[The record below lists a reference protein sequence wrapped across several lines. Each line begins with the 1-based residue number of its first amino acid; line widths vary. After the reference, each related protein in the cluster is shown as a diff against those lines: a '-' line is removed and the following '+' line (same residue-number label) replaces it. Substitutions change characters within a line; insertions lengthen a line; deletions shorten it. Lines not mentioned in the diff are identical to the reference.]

1 MNAGIEST
9 FANHSLIKQLLEPFR
24 LLSRHTPRMERH
36 SNTAYYSLATGFRPG
51 PPIPQRNEWIDLEQS

>member
-24 LLSRHTPRMERH
+24 LLSRHTPDLGEKDSRCLINKDTVANGRH
-36 SNTAYYSLATGFRPG
+36 D
-51 PPIPQRNEWIDLEQS
+51 E

>member
-24 LLSRHTPRMERH
+24 LLSRHTPVYNRTIVNLLIRCFLTERDR
-36 SNTAYYSLATGFRPG
+36 SEEEA
-51 PPIPQRNEWIDLEQS
+51 WISRVV

>member
-24 LLSRHTPRMERH
+24 LLSRHTPNR
-36 SNTAYYSLATGFRPG
+36 TGVIHLG
-51 PPIPQRNEWIDLEQS
+51 GDG

>member
-24 LLSRHTPRMERH
+24 LLSRHTPD
-36 SNTAYYSLATGFRPG
+36 SVTPDIFSSFDQQKGKSAILAGVIHLG
-51 PPIPQRNEWIDLEQS
+51 GDG

>member
-24 LLSRHTPRMERH
+24 LLSRHTPGAFEIEGHFSVPPRFQWKANRG
-36 SNTAYYSLATGFRPG
+36 YGRP
-51 PPIPQRNEWIDLEQS
+51 

>member
-24 LLSRHTPRMERH
+24 LLSRHTPDMGIHNNAHRKD
-36 SNTAYYSLATGFRPG
+36 GFESSTLP
-51 PPIPQRNEWIDLEQS
+51 L

>member
-24 LLSRHTPRMERH
+24 LLSRHTP
-36 SNTAYYSLATGFRPG
+36 
-51 PPIPQRNEWIDLEQS
+51 IPAGLLHLGAEVVDSQLKNDN

>member
-24 LLSRHTPRMERH
+24 LLSRHTPGGIFQGHFIWKGYEV
-36 SNTAYYSLATGFRPG
+36 
-51 PPIPQRNEWIDLEQS
+51 I